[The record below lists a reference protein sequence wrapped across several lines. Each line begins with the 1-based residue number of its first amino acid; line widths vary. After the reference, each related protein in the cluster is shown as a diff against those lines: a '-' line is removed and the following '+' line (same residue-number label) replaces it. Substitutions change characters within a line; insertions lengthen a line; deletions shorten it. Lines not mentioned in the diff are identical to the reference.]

1 MYFKGVRHACSR
13 VCANFA
19 FSSSWQ
25 EVLADFEE
33 IARLTVEE
41 KNTVFSVLDFFEQE
55 KGRKSLITIGAGW
68 RREALTGTGPC
79 RPSVLNPR

>member
-1 MYFKGVRHACSR
+1 MAFVMHAVES
-13 VCANFA
+13 VSTFS

-41 KNTVFSVLDFFEQE
+41 KNMVFSVLDFFEQE
-55 KGRKSLITIGAGW
+55 KERKSLITIGAGW
-68 RREALTGTGPC
+68 RRGGLTGTGPC
-79 RPSVLNPR
+79 HSSVLNPR